1 MMQPTELTSPRRRP
15 IVTTIARTAAAVA
28 GLYVAYAFV
37 PIGIFDLWPFL
48 VFVAGAALFTVALIG
63 QLRAITIADR
73 PTLRAIEAVGVLI
86 TMINVAFA
94 ITYLMI
100 ADQDPG
106 AFSQSLDKIGALYFT
121 TTVLATVG
129 FGDIVA
135 VTDPARIAVM
145 VQMLV
150 DLVLLAAGVRLLAG
164 AVARGR
170 AARASDSPRES

>member
-1 MMQPTELTSPRRRP
+1 MQPSEPSASSSPDRRP
-15 IVTTIARTAAAVA
+15 IVTTIVRTTAAIA

-48 VFVAGAALFTVALIG
+48 IFAAGAVLFSIALIG
-63 QLRAITIADR
+63 QLRAITVADR
-73 PTLRAIEAVGVLI
+73 PTLRAIEAVGVLV
-86 TMINVAFA
+86 TLINVAFA

-100 ADQDPG
+100 ADQYPG
-106 AFSQSLDKIGALYFT
+106 AFSQPLDKIGALYFT
-121 TTVLATVG
+121 TTVLSTVG

-164 AVARGR
+164 AVDRGR
-170 AARASDSPRES
+170 AARAS